1 MQQVMRLIA
10 KVSISHLLQLWKAMQ
25 WQPILYGVTPKKPDY
40 TEMPSSVFTLPT
52 LAAVGM
58 TEAQAKKSG
67 LEYQVKDG
75 SASSWYN
82 AKRINES
89 TYAYKIISDKEGYI
103 LGAHIIGP
111 HAEEMIN
118 LFAMAIKAKLKVPDI
133 RDMVYSYPSMG
144 SDIGSMV

>member
-1 MQQVMRLIA
+1 LEGHAVAANIIRGN
-10 KVSISHLLQLWKAMQ
+10 S
-25 WQPILYGVTPKKPDY
+25 KKPDY
-40 TEMPSSVFTLPT
+40 TEMPSVVFTLPT

-58 TEAQAKKSG
+58 TEAQAKESS

-75 SASSWYN
+75 SASNWYN

-89 TYAYKIISDKEGYI
+89 TYAYKVISDKEGHI

-118 LFAMAIKAKLKVPDI
+118 LFAMAIRAKLKVADI
-133 RDMVYSYPSMG
+133 RNMVYSYPSMG